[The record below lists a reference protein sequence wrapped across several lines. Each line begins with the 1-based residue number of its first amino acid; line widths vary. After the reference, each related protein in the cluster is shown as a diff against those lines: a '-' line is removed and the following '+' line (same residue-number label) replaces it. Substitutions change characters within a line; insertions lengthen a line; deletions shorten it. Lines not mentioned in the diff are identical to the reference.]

1 MTNLNPDNETD
12 AARIQPWILPNDSAN
27 LKDGRWVECCWD
39 DLKRRWEAGHCPR
52 VEELVSTDVLNGLPQ
67 DVAVD
72 LIYAEFA
79 IRSDFGEVPD
89 PEEFVRRFPR
99 HATSLKRQFSLDC
112 AVARMSSD
120 SVALDETIVNQAGD
134 TNGGPRE
141 TIDIPA
147 AIGKY
152 KIMRRLGAGAQSSVF
167 LAWHPDLS
175 KTVVIK
181 LGHPIGAEV
190 PEVYERF
197 LLEARTLASLNH
209 PHLIK
214 VHDLDVFQGRAYL
227 VMDSVRGRTLD
238 VWLRDERPTSPRIAL
253 LFEKLAQGV
262 AAAHRAG
269 ILHLDIKPNNI
280 LVDEQGEPHL
290 IDFGLARSCDAWE
303 RGSDMDF
310 GITGT
315 FLYMSPEQASGALG
329 KLTAQADIFGLGAT
343 LYHALTG
350 KPPYSVDSL
359 DRIRQKV
366 RAGDWDTV
374 ALKHSN
380 AAPQLKSVCRS
391 ALKVDP
397 AARYATMEEFAAALR
412 PKRMSTSTVMAS
424 IVATAAVAI
433 LVVSLASNLRKPAAV
448 LPETTAS
455 AATSAPSETETPIPV
470 VAPMK
475 VSVWDKTADRYLDL
489 VSSVPMKNGDEVK
502 IEVEIPP
509 GSHALLLVLTSDG
522 ELRELARLAPAT
534 HLQYLRFPAATESAA
549 PLTGKPGSEVLLLF
563 AGNGESISTESL
575 RQLPALMQA
584 WPEIPDLT
592 VIRATSEGVSFL
604 QRDKD
609 FGAAVGRKDPVEQI
623 VSQLEELRRHAASKR
638 LQLEALVFEH
648 R

>member
-1 MTNLNPDNETD
+1 MTNLNPHNETE
-12 AARIQPWILPNDSAN
+12 AARIQPWILPNDSASLN
-27 LKDGRWVECCWD
+27 DGRWVECCWD
-39 DLKRRWEAGHCPR
+39 DLKRRWESGQCPR
-52 VEELVSTDVLNGLPQ
+52 IEELVSHDVLNGLPH

-89 PEEFVRRFPR
+89 PDEFIRRFPR
-99 HATSLKRQFSLDC
+99 NATSLKRQFSLDC

-141 TIDIPA
+141 TIDVPA

-181 LGHPIGAEV
+181 LGHLIGAEV
-190 PEVYERF
+190 PEAYERF

-238 VWLRDERPTSPRIAL
+238 VWLRDERPTSPRIAT

-303 RGSDMDF
+303 RGSDTDF

-374 ALKHSN
+374 ALQHSTV
-380 AAPQLKSVCRS
+380 APQLKSVCRR
-391 ALKVDP
+391 ALEVDP
-397 AARYATMEEFAAALR
+397 AARYATMEELAAALR
-412 PKRMSTSTVMAS
+412 TRRMSTATVMAS
-424 IVATAAVAI
+424 IVATVAVAI
-433 LVVSLASNLRKPAAV
+433 LLVSLASNLRKPAAV
-448 LPETTAS
+448 LPENTAS
-455 AATSAPSETETPIPV
+455 AAPSETETPIPA

-502 IEVEIPP
+502 IELEIPP
-509 GSHALLLVLTSDG
+509 GTHALLLVLTSEG
-522 ELRELARLAPAT
+522 GLRELSRLSPAT
-534 HLQYLRFPAATESAA
+534 HLQQLRFPAATESAA
-549 PLTGKPGSEVLLLF
+549 PLTGNPGSEVLLLF
-563 AGNGESISTESL
+563 ASNTGEISTESL

-584 WPEIPDLT
+584 WSEIPDLT

-609 FGAAVGRKDPVEQI
+609 FGASVGRKDPVEQT

-638 LQLEALVFEH
+638 LHFEALVFGH